1 MRNILILATA
11 AILTGCKVGPDYR
24 APRSALSALS
34 CSSLN
39 TCDDWIPNSA
49 KWRASSAMYSKHSGT
64 AGTIDKVRLLALV
77 KCSAGLAAGIDGSTM
92 QK

>member
-24 APRSALSALS
+24 APRSAPSALS

-49 KWRASSAMYSKHSGT
+49 KWRASSAMYSEHSGA
-64 AGTIDKVRLLALV
+64 AGTIDKVQASSLW
-77 KCSAGLAAGIDGSTM
+77 
-92 QK
+92 